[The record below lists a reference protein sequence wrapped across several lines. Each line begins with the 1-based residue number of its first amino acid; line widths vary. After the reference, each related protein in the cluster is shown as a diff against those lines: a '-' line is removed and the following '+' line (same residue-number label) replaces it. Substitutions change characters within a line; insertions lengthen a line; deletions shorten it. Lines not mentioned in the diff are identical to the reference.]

1 MFPIVI
7 LQKQFKKHLPD
18 LKQMPRN
25 IQKTKTMDMPLLTWL
40 LIVGILILAVITR
53 TIIFLHT
60 SRRERFHFR
69 PFEIGSEREE
79 FFVPGDPRGSDED
92 ID

>member
-1 MFPIVI
+1 
-7 LQKQFKKHLPD
+7 
-18 LKQMPRN
+18 
-25 IQKTKTMDMPLLTWL
+25 MPLLTWL

-79 FFVPGDPRGSDED
+79 FLYRETRKAAMKILIKTSLP
-92 ID
+92 

>member
-1 MFPIVI
+1 M
-7 LQKQFKKHLPD
+7 
-18 LKQMPRN
+18 N
-25 IQKTKTMDMPLLTWL
+25 MPLLTWL

-79 FFVPGDPRGSDED
+79 FFVPGDPQGSDED

>member
-7 LQKQFKKHLPD
+7 LQKQFERHLSGLKTDAEKHS
-18 LKQMPRN
+18 
-25 IQKTKTMDMPLLTWL
+25 KTKTMDMPLLTWL

-79 FFVPGDPRGSDED
+79 FFVPGDPQGSDED